1 MILARAEQVT
11 RRYGDVLALDG
22 VDLTVRA
29 GELVGL
35 LGPNGAGRSTRT
47 ACTDWRPDPRA
58 LVSLVGWVAVLA
70 GWAYRRDE
78 GRRFS

>member
-11 RRYGDVLALDG
+11 RRNGDVLALDG

-35 LGPNGAGRSTRT
+35 LGPNGAGRSTRA
-47 ACTDWRPDPRA
+47 ACTD
-58 LVSLVGWVAVLA
+58 
-70 GWAYRRDE
+70 
-78 GRRFS
+78 